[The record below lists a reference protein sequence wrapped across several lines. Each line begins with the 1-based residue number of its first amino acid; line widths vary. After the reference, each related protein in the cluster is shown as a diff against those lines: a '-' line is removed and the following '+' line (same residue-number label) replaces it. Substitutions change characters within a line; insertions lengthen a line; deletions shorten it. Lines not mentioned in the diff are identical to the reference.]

1 MCSGNTKVV
10 SKIVKSQF
18 LELADLLTVNLQAV
32 KQEPQMSI
40 FPIHM
45 SFVSYY
51 LLLLY
56 FFIVITYADNIDIA
70 ETENRE
76 NPYVGAKKKKED
88 GGPIASSEISAT
100 CSEKLNLSR
109 KQFFHLKEENNG
121 RPGANPCKWIRDK
134 GENDM

>member
-18 LELADLLTVNLQAV
+18 LELANLLTVNLQAV

-56 FFIVITYADNIDIA
+56 FFVIIYADNTDIA

-88 GGPIASSEISAT
+88 GGPIVSSEISAT

-109 KQFFHLKEENNG
+109 KQFF
-121 RPGANPCKWIRDK
+121 I
-134 GENDM
+134 

>member
-10 SKIVKSQF
+10 SKIKKSQF

-56 FFIVITYADNIDIA
+56 FFIVIIYADNIDIA

-88 GGPIASSEISAT
+88 GGPIVSSEISAT

-109 KQFFHLKEENNG
+109 KQFF
-121 RPGANPCKWIRDK
+121 I
-134 GENDM
+134 

>member
-10 SKIVKSQF
+10 SKILKSQF
-18 LELADLLTVNLQAV
+18 LELANLQAV

-40 FPIHM
+40 SPIHM

-56 FFIVITYADNIDIA
+56 FFIVIIYADNIDIA

-88 GGPIASSEISAT
+88 GGPIVSSEISAT

-109 KQFFHLKEENNG
+109 KQFFHEG
-121 RPGANPCKWIRDK
+121 RKQWPP
-134 GENDM
+134 

>member
-1 MCSGNTKVV
+1 MCSGNIKVV

-56 FFIVITYADNIDIA
+56 FFIVIIYADNIDIA

-88 GGPIASSEISAT
+88 RGPIVSSEISAT

-109 KQFFHLKEENNG
+109 KQFF
-121 RPGANPCKWIRDK
+121 I
-134 GENDM
+134 

>member
-18 LELADLLTVNLQAV
+18 LELANLLTVNLQAV

-56 FFIVITYADNIDIA
+56 FFIVDFQKFLHNVSSLVKRKDNSVFEIPRFTYFFVYF
-70 ETENRE
+70 
-76 NPYVGAKKKKED
+76 PF
-88 GGPIASSEISAT
+88 SES
-100 CSEKLNLSR
+100 
-109 KQFFHLKEENNG
+109 
-121 RPGANPCKWIRDK
+121 CK
-134 GENDM
+134 G

>member
-18 LELADLLTVNLQAV
+18 LELANLLTVNLQAV

-51 LLLLY
+51 LLLL
-56 FFIVITYADNIDIA
+56 
-70 ETENRE
+70 
-76 NPYVGAKKKKED
+76 
-88 GGPIASSEISAT
+88 
-100 CSEKLNLSR
+100 
-109 KQFFHLKEENNG
+109 
-121 RPGANPCKWIRDK
+121 
-134 GENDM
+134 

>member
-45 SFVSYY
+45 SLFHIIYCCFIF
-51 LLLLY
+51 LLSFMLIIQILLKLK
-56 FFIVITYADNIDIA
+56 
-70 ETENRE
+70 TERI
-76 NPYVGAKKKKED
+76 PMW
-88 GGPIASSEISAT
+88 GP
-100 CSEKLNLSR
+100 KR
-109 KQFFHLKEENNG
+109 KRKTEGPLLAVKSVQHAVKS
-121 RPGANPCKWIRDK
+121 
-134 GENDM
+134 